1 MSPKSSRLARKQEAR
16 SLRRAVLFGFLTVL
30 LALALVFL
38 GIPALIKMAIFIG
51 NLRSSYTPIETK
63 DVLPPVP
70 PRLKPLAEA
79 TNEDQINIE
88 GFAEKGATVEIFLN
102 GIAEKKCV
110 AEVDGSF
117 LVSNINL
124 NQGENEIYAITT
136 DQDGNKSQ
144 KSGILVIDYDNTPPE
159 LVVNEP
165 TDGSVFPSEE
175 KTIEI
180 KGETE
185 EGVTIT
191 VNDRFVILGVEGE
204 FSSSFTLSE
213 GENKIKIVAVDK
225 ADNQTE
231 EEITVILE

>member
-1 MSPKSSRLARKQEAR
+1 MSPKSSRLVRKREAR

-38 GIPALIKMAIFIG
+38 GIPALIRMAIFIG
-51 NLRSSYTPIETK
+51 NLRSSSTPIETK

-79 TNEDQINIE
+79 TNKAQINIE
-88 GFAEKGATVEIFLN
+88 GFAEKGATIKLTLN
-102 GIAEKKCV
+102 GIANKETV
-110 AEVDGSF
+110 AKTDGTF
-117 LVSNINL
+117 LVSNIKL
-124 NQGENEIYAITT
+124 SQGKNEIYAIAT
-136 DQDGNKSQ
+136 DQDGNTSQ
-144 KSGILVIDYDNTPPE
+144 KSAILVIDYDNTPPE
-159 LVVNEP
+159 LIVNEP
-165 TDGSVFPSEE
+165 ADNSVFSSEE

-191 VNDRFVILGVEGE
+191 INDRFVILGAEGK
-204 FSSSFTLSE
+204 FDFSFTLSD

-225 ADNQTE
+225 AGNQTE
-231 EEITVILE
+231 EEITVTLE